1 MSESQDMKPR
11 AGRARRALPW
21 VVSAL
26 VAVIIMLAVAVSLA
40 AGREFVAPE
49 WLREKISQ
57 KINADLE
64 GVSLRFGEV
73 ALVIESDW
81 VPRLSLHDV
90 TLSDAS
96 GVTLASLS
104 RAQSKVALGP
114 LLQGALQ
121 PAEISLSGA
130 RVTLRRSK
138 DGAVGLSV
146 GETAPPLE
154 EAANLGA
161 LAAQL
166 DAVLERPHF
175 AALREVEA
183 SNLTLRYEDA
193 RADRAWN
200 VDDGR
205 FEMTR
210 EGDRL
215 TLRGDVAL
223 LGARAYAT
231 TLAMNYTREIGETAA
246 DFGVTFE
253 DMPARDIAGQSAAM
267 TWLGALDA
275 PISGSLRASL
285 DESGRLGL
293 LNATLQIAEGV
304 LQPTEATEPVAF
316 SQARVYF
323 SYDPAQQLLRFDEI
337 SVDSKWVS
345 ALAEGR
351 AYLVGMESGWP
362 SELLGQFQFRRISAN
377 PDGMYPEPIEVESA
391 VMDMRLRI
399 DPFLLTLGQLS
410 MSDQSS
416 RLVMEGALEA
426 RPEGWTL
433 ALDATMDALQPDR
446 LLTLWPEGLAKGA
459 REWIGK
465 NVTRADLSNL
475 QFAAR
480 FRPDHDP
487 DVFLGFDYENLDTV
501 FIKDVPPIEAAA
513 GHASLIDSRFVITT
527 DRGHVTAAQGG
538 RIDISGTS
546 FIIPDV
552 NIERGPAGARL
563 TTDSTITAALSLLDE
578 GPFGF
583 MRKAN
588 LPVTL
593 ADGRAQLTGRLDFL
607 LKKELSPDEVAFSV
621 NGRLSDVRSETLVPG
636 RVLAASELELLG
648 DNAGIGVSGAGR
660 VGRVPVEGQWRTAL
674 GEQSDGTGRVTG
686 WIELSERFADEFRI
700 GLPPGSLSGAGR
712 AEIKVDLPP
721 GEPGRFVMR
730 SDLAGVGLSVPQ
742 LGWAL
747 GTQATGDLRVEGT
760 LGEPPEIESI
770 RLDAGGLE
778 ARGAVTLNDDGTL
791 ARAEFARVRMGTWLN
806 APVELL
812 GRGAQLAPQVLVS
825 GGMVDLR
832 QTSLAGDGSGG
843 GGDGDDRDGGP
854 VSLALDRLIIS
865 DGIVLTDFRADLDM
879 GGGASGRFTGQVNG
893 GPTVTGRI
901 APKDGRSAFQIRSQD
916 AGAVLAAAGMLKQ
929 ARDGEMNLVLVPVA
943 GPGRYEGSLEVMNVR
958 LTDAPA
964 LAALLNTVSVVGLID
979 QLRGEGIHFSEVN
992 SRFLLTPR
1000 RVTLLSGSAVGA
1012 SMGVSME
1019 GYYDLESTMMDMQ
1032 GVISPFYLVNSA
1044 GGLFTRRGEGLVGMN
1059 YTMRGPVAQPRVSVN
1074 PLSVFTPG
1082 MFRDLFRRPPP
1093 GGGGAG
1099 AATPERRSLPRDGGE
1114 AGQ

>member
-11 AGRARRALPW
+11 GARARRVLPW

-26 VAVIIMLAVAVSLA
+26 VALVIMMAVAVSLA

-49 WLREKISQ
+49 WLRDKISQ
-57 KINADLE
+57 KINDDLS
-64 GVSLRFGEV
+64 GFSLRFGEV
-73 ALVIESDW
+73 ALVVESDW

-90 TLSDAS
+90 TLRDPS
-96 GVTLASLS
+96 GATLVSLS
-104 RAQSKVALGP
+104 RAQSRVALGP
-114 LLQGALQ
+114 LLKGALQ
-121 PAEISLSGA
+121 PAEINLSGA
-130 RVTLRRSK
+130 RVTLWRSK

-146 GETAPPLE
+146 GDTALPLE
-154 EAANLGA
+154 EAANMGA

-205 FEMTR
+205 LEMTR

-253 DMPARDIAGQSAAM
+253 DMPARDIAGQSPAL

-275 PISGSLRASL
+275 PISGSLRASV
-285 DESGRLGL
+285 DETGRLGQ

-323 SYDPAQQLLRFDEI
+323 SYDPAQHVLRFDEI

-410 MSDQSS
+410 LRDESS
-416 RLVMEGALEA
+416 RLVMKGALEA
-426 RPEGWTL
+426 EPEGWTL
-433 ALDATMDALQPDR
+433 ALDATLDALQPDR

-459 REWIGK
+459 RAWIDK

-501 FIKDVPPIEAAA
+501 FIRDVPPIEAAA

-546 FIIPDV
+546 FMIPDV
-552 NIERGPAGARL
+552 NIDRGPAGARL
-563 TTDSTITAALSLLDE
+563 KTDSTITAALSLLDE

-583 MRKAN
+583 MTKAN

-593 ADGRAQLTGRLDFL
+593 ADGRAQMSGQLDFL
-607 LKKELSPDEVAFSV
+607 LKNDLSPDEVAFSV
-621 NGRLSDVRSETLVPG
+621 NGRLSDLRSETLVPG
-636 RVLAASELELLG
+636 RVLAASGLDLHG
-648 DNAGIGVSGAGR
+648 DNAGISVSGEGR
-660 VGRVPVEGQWRTAL
+660 IGGVPVEGQWRTAL
-674 GEQSDGTGRVTG
+674 GEESDGTGRVTG
-686 WIELSERFADEFRI
+686 SVELSERFADEFRI

-712 AEIKVDLPP
+712 ANIEITLPP
-721 GEPGRFVMR
+721 GEPGRFEMR
-730 SDLAGVGLSVPQ
+730 SDLSGVGLSVPQ
-742 LGWAL
+742 LSWAL
-747 GTQATGDLRVEGT
+747 GTQATGDLQVAGT
-760 LGEPPEIESI
+760 LGEPPKIDSI
-770 RLDAGGLE
+770 TLDAAGLE

-791 ARAEFARVRMGTWLN
+791 SRAVFSRVRLGTWLD
-806 APVELL
+806 APVELQ
-812 GRGAQLAPQVLVS
+812 GRGAGRAPQVLVS

-843 GGDGDDRDGGP
+843 GGANREGGP

-865 DGIVLTDFRADLDM
+865 DGIVLRDFRADLDM
-879 GGGASGRFTGQVNG
+879 SGGASGSFTGQVNG
-893 GPTVTGRI
+893 GPQVTGRV

-916 AGAVLAAAGMLKQ
+916 AGAVLAAAGMLRQ
-929 ARDGEMNLVLVPVA
+929 ARDGEMNLVLVPVSGA
-943 GPGRYEGSLEVMNVR
+943 GRYEGSLEVKNVR

-964 LAALLNTVSVVGLID
+964 LAALLNTVSVVGLLD
-979 QLRGEGIHFSEVN
+979 QLSGEGIHFSEVT

-1000 RVTLLSGSAVGA
+1000 RVTLMSGSAVGA

-1032 GVISPFYLVNSA
+1032 GVVSPFYLVNSA
-1044 GGLFTRRGEGLVGMN
+1044 GGLFTRRGEGLVGMT
-1059 YTMRGPVAQPRVSVN
+1059 YTMRGPVAQPSVSVN

-1082 MFRDLFRRPPP
+1082 MFRNLFRRPPP
-1093 GGGGAG
+1093 GGGGSDGLA
-1099 AATPERRSLPRDGGE
+1099 PERQRQQRGGGE

>member
-11 AGRARRALPW
+11 GARARRALPW

-26 VAVIIMLAVAVSLA
+26 VGVIIILAVAVSLA

-49 WLREKISQ
+49 WLRDKISQ
-57 KINADLE
+57 KINDDLS
-64 GVSLRFGEV
+64 GFSLRFGEV
-73 ALVIESDW
+73 ALVIQSDW

-90 TLSDAS
+90 TLHDPS
-96 GVTLASLS
+96 GATLASLS
-104 RAQSKVALGP
+104 SAQSKVALGP
-114 LLQGALQ
+114 LLRGALQ
-121 PAEISLSGA
+121 PAEINLSGA
-130 RVTLRRSK
+130 RVTLRRSE

-146 GETAPPLE
+146 GDTAPPLE
-154 EAANLGA
+154 EAANMGA

-166 DAVLERPHF
+166 DAVLERSHF

-193 RADRAWN
+193 RAGRAWN

-205 FEMTR
+205 LEMTR

-231 TLAMNYTREIGETAA
+231 TLAVNYTREIGETAA

-253 DMPARDIAGQSAAM
+253 DMPARDIAGQSPAM

-275 PISGSLRASL
+275 PISGSLRASV

-323 SYDPAQQLLRFDEI
+323 AYDPAQQVLRFDEI

-410 MSDQSS
+410 LSDETS
-416 RLVMEGALEA
+416 RLVMKGALEA
-426 RPEGWTL
+426 EPEGWTL
-433 ALDATMDALQPDR
+433 ALDATLDALQPDR
-446 LLTLWPEGLAKGA
+446 LLTLWPEGLANGA
-459 REWIGK
+459 REWIDK

-513 GHASLIDSRFVITT
+513 GHASLIDNRFVITT

-546 FIIPDV
+546 FMIPDV
-552 NIERGPAGARL
+552 NIDRGPAGARL
-563 TTDSTITAALSLLDE
+563 KTDSTITAALSLLDE

-583 MRKAN
+583 MTKAN

-593 ADGRAQLTGRLDFL
+593 ADGRAQISGELDFL

-621 NGRLSDVRSETLVPG
+621 NGRLSDLRSETLVPG
-636 RVLAASELELLG
+636 RVLAASGLELRG
-648 DNAGIGVSGAGR
+648 DNAGISVSGAGR
-660 VGRVPVEGQWRTAL
+660 IGGVPVEGQWRTAL
-674 GEQSDGTGRVTG
+674 GEKSDGTGRLTG

-712 AEIKVDLPP
+712 ADIEITLPP
-721 GEPGRFVMR
+721 GEPGRFELR
-730 SDLAGVGLSVPQ
+730 SDLAGVGLRVPQ
-742 LGWAL
+742 LSWSL
-747 GTQATGDLRVEGT
+747 GAQETGDLQVTGT
-760 LGEPPEIESI
+760 LGEPPRIESTT
-770 RLDAGGLE
+770 LEAAGLE
-778 ARGAVTLNDDGTL
+778 VRGAVTLNDDGTL
-791 ARAEFARVRMGTWLN
+791 ARAVFSRVRLGTWLD
-806 APVELL
+806 APVELQ
-812 GRGAQLAPQVLVS
+812 GRGAGRAPQVLVS

-843 GGDGDDRDGGP
+843 GGEGGP

-865 DGIVLTDFRADLDM
+865 DGIVLRDFRADLDM
-879 GGGASGRFTGQVNG
+879 SDGASGSFTGQVNG
-893 GPTVTGRI
+893 GPAISGRV

-929 ARDGEMNLVLVPVA
+929 ARDGEMNLVLVPVRGA
-943 GPGRYEGSLEVMNVR
+943 GRYEGSLEVKNVR

-964 LAALLNTVSVVGLID
+964 LAALLNTVSVVGLLD
-979 QLRGEGIHFSEVN
+979 QLSGEGIHFSDVT

-1000 RVTLLSGSAVGA
+1000 RVTLMSGSAVGA

-1019 GYYDLESTMMDMQ
+1019 GYYDLESTMMNMQ

-1044 GGLFTRRGEGLVGMN
+1044 GGLFTRRGEGLVGVT
-1059 YTMRGPVAQPRVSVN
+1059 YTMRGPVADPRVSVN

-1093 GGGGAG
+1093 GSGE
-1099 AATPERRSLPRDGGE
+1099 AAKPAPRRQIEERDGGE